1 MQEKES
7 PDPAFAQLLA
17 DPRSALR
24 PPSADTPIVDYR
36 RRLDAP
42 LASVRGPDVHSV
54 ETLGPEVTGC
64 RSVVRIYRALE
75 TISGTIMFIHGGG
88 FVVGS
93 LDSHDAMCRSLAL
106 ASGMRVV
113 AVGYRLAPEAPFPAA
128 LEDCS
133 EALAWA
139 DRTQPLPGTGIAL
152 CGDSAGG
159 HIALG
164 TALQAT
170 YSGRQLAALGLLY
183 PVVDPNCSTNSWQRF
198 GTNHILTLEWMRWAW
213 SAYLGSADASAPE
226 ISPMRADLSLLPPTY
241 IVSAGC
247 DPLCDEGEALGA
259 AIAAAGGCATVSRAS
274 GMIHGFAS
282 LPHLTCKSDTA
293 LHELSVHFR
302 QHMC

>member
-1 MQEKES
+1 MQELES

-24 PPSADTPIVDYR
+24 PPSADIPIADYR

-93 LDSHDAMCRSLAL
+93 IDSHDAMCRSLAL

-133 EALAWA
+133 EVLAWA
-139 DRTQPLPGTGIAL
+139 NRTQEQERTGIAL

-164 TALQAT
+164 TALRAAH
-170 YSGRQLAALGLLY
+170 SGLQLAALGLLY
-183 PVVDPNCSTNSWQRF
+183 PVVDPNCSTDSWRRF
-198 GTNHILTLEWMRWAW
+198 GANYILTLEWMRWAW
-213 SAYLGSADASAPE
+213 SAYRGSADLSTPE
-226 ISPMRADLSLLPPTY
+226 ISLLCADLSVLPPTY
-241 IVSAGC
+241 ILSAGC
-247 DPLCDEGEALGA
+247 DPLRDEGEALGA
-259 AIAAAGGCATVSRAS
+259 AIAAAGVRATVSRAN

-282 LPHLTCKSDTA
+282 LPYLTRKSATA
-293 LHELSVHFR
+293 LDELSDHFR